1 MGLPSFDTLLQQMDH
16 ERPEHRV
23 VAVGADDATVLQA
36 LHTAKHRRWVRPV
49 VVGDQPEIQR
59 LSESLDI
66 NLADW
71 DVIHSD
77 NPAVDAVRAIV
88 DGRGD
93 FLMKGRVSTPDLLKA
108 VLDRHA
114 GLRTGE
120 TVCQIV
126 LMEIPRDDR
135 RFLLTDTGITIQ
147 PDPQQAESIFR
158 QVVRVAHG
166 LGAQQPVVAT
176 MAATEKS
183 NAAMPETALAT
194 TLAGRLSNTA
204 AADIVG
210 PCSFDLAYSQE
221 SAKRKSVDDGTMGSA
236 DVMLFPNLLSANL
249 TVKAIMYTSDCRF
262 GGMLSGVA
270 CPVVFMSRSD
280 DVPTRIRS
288 LALAS
293 YAHRCA
299 DE

>member
-1 MGLPSFDTLLQQMDH
+1 MGLPSFDTMLQRMDH
-16 ERPEHRV
+16 QRPEHRV

-36 LHTAKHRRWVRPV
+36 LHDAKRRRWVRPV
-49 VVGDQPEIQR
+49 VVGDQPEMQR
-59 LSESLDI
+59 LSKSLDI
-66 NLADW
+66 DLADW

-77 NPAVDAVRAIV
+77 DPSVDAVRAIV

-93 FLMKGRVSTPDLLKA
+93 FLMKGRVSTPALLKA
-108 VLDRHA
+108 VLDRRA

-120 TVCQIV
+120 TICQIV

-147 PDPQQAESIFR
+147 PDPQQADSILG
-158 QVVRVAHG
+158 QVVRVARG
-166 LGAQQPVVAT
+166 LGAQQPVVAV
-176 MAATEKS
+176 MAASEKI
-183 NAAMPETALAT
+183 NDAMPETALAT
-194 TLAGRLSNTA
+194 TLADRLSDTA
-204 AADIVG
+204 AANIVG
-210 PCSFDLAYSQE
+210 PCSFDLAYSRE
-221 SAKRKSVDDGTMGSA
+221 SAQRKSVDDGAMGAA

-280 DVPTRIRS
+280 DVSTRIRS

-293 YAHRCA
+293 YAHRRG
-299 DE
+299 DR